1 MSSKIAFRWEAFFTF
16 VALKSSSWI
25 CFIWL
30 QISRYMNDKKRLNC
44 HLMKIRIVS
53 TCFENHT
60 LLMRKKACNFPTKFA
75 RCMFHNVEH
84 KMFHGMDCT
93 DIWGDTWNVYMGKS
107 GIYHSV
113 NWLVHKGFPP
123 HISLSQVSQ
132 MPHNKTRQDW
142 SSRKHFW
149 LKTRGILFFF
159 PMVFPWSLCPSSSHQ
174 ISQVEISAE
183 I

>member
-1 MSSKIAFRWEAFFTF
+1 MQVYERQEKTQLPLDENSDSIHVFWKPQTSYAEESLQLPYKICTMYVPQCGTQDVPNSRLGTHYN
-16 VALKSSSWI
+16 LP
-25 CFIWL
+25 L
-30 QISRYMNDKKRLNC
+30 GISHDPGSC
-44 HLMKIRIVS
+44 
-53 TCFENHT
+53 T
-60 LLMRKKACNFPTKFA
+60 LRNL
-75 RCMFHNVEH
+75 
-84 KMFHGMDCT
+84 HGMDCT
-93 DIWGDTWNVYMGKS
+93 DIWGDTWNVYTGKS

-142 SSRKHFW
+142 SSRKHFR